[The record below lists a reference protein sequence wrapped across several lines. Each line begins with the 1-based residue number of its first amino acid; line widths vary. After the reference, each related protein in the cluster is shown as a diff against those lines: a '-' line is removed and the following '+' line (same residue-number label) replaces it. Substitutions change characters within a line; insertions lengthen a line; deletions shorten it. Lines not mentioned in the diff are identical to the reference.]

1 MTEIQLKSVSLID
14 KLKNT
19 NSLSAD
25 EFVYL
30 IDNRNPE
37 TDEYLY
43 KLSRELT
50 DKIYGKEVYIR
61 GLIEFTNYCRRDCL
75 YCGIRRSNK
84 NADRYRLTEDEIL
97 ECCEYGYGLGFRTF
111 VLQGGEDGYYSD
123 DLIADIVCRIKE
135 KFPECA
141 VTLSIGEKSEES
153 YRKFREAGADRY
165 LLRHETACREHY
177 SKLHPE
183 NMSLDER
190 KECLYALKRAGF
202 QTGSGFMVG
211 SPFQTSRMLAEDM
224 LFLGELKPHMVGI
237 GPFIPHH
244 DTPFAEYAAG
254 SADLTVFLIALIRL
268 MLPFALIPASTS
280 LGTADPHGREKGIAA
295 GANVVMPNLSPLSV
309 RKKYMLYDNKICT
322 GDEAAECIKCLE
334 NRIRLAGCEISAGR
348 GDCKGET

>member
-1 MTEIQLKSVSLID
+1 MTETELRSVSLID
-14 KLKNT
+14 KLKSS

-30 IDNRNPE
+30 IDNRDPE
-37 TDEYLY
+37 TDKYLY
-43 KLSRELT
+43 TLSRELT

-97 ECCEYGYGLGFRTF
+97 ECCEYGHGLGFRTF

-123 DLIADIVCRIKE
+123 DLIADIVRRIKE

-165 LLRHETACREHY
+165 LLRHETADREHY

-224 LFLGELKPHMVGI
+224 LFLSELKPHMVGI

-280 LGTADPHGREKGIAA
+280 LGTADPRGREKGIAA

-348 GDCKGET
+348 GDCKGDT